1 MISAA
6 PEIPGTPPTS
16 LPLAAPTPRAAGSS
30 ALSPISLIS
39 PTSPITTPAPAA
51 TVARRLA
58 PAAATEAGVPPSA
71 ALAVPAAPFT
81 GPFTGLSPNLG
92 LAILRRRLDVPLQE
106 RLSAAAA
113 PGVSRPETRENGG
126 AAAGF
131 PALPLAAPGRGSGAG
146 VPAPPGP
153 GPGSAAGPSALP
165 LARVLQPSFTG
176 RPGGIQRDLMGGAA
190 AGPPA
195 ATPAPPSTPA
205 AGEAPAA
212 GAAPADDKTHD
223 KAVEAEEL
231 AERILHRV
239 LRTLAIE
246 GERRGLSSWL

>member
-30 ALSPISLIS
+30 ALSPVSPIS
-39 PTSPITTPAPAA
+39 PIITPAPTA

-58 PAAATEAGVPPSA
+58 PAATAEANVPPSA

-113 PGVSRPETRENGG
+113 PGVSRPETGESGG
-126 AAAGF
+126 AAASF
-131 PALPLAAPGRGSGAG
+131 PALPLAAPGRGAGTG

-153 GPGSAAGPSALP
+153 GPGSAAGPTALP

-190 AGPPA
+190 AGTPA
-195 ATPAPPSTPA
+195 DTPAPPSTPA

-212 GAAPADDKTHD
+212 GAAAPADDKTHD

-239 LRTLAIE
+239 LRTLAVE
-246 GERRGLSSWL
+246 GERRGLSPWL